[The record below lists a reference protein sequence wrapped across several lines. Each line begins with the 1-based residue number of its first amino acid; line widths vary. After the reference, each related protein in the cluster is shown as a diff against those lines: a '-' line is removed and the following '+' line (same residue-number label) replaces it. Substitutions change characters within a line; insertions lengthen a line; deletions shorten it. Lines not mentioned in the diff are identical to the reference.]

1 MHRRSFLLTPVA
13 LALAAKPAR
22 AVSGAGPLKVSGS
35 SMALA
40 AMRRVG
46 AAFTA
51 AGGPPVE
58 VLQSLGT
65 SGGLKALG
73 AGVIDLSVA
82 SRPSTSAEVA
92 TGIITAHFASTALA
106 FMTRQ
111 AEPAR
116 SITREQLEQIF
127 TGDLAN
133 WPEGTPVRFVRR
145 QPSDSDWEIF
155 ESLSP
160 GLARAVAVARTRPG
174 VPTFINDQDHAA
186 ALERLPGAFGSLS
199 LGQVAAEERRLRA
212 VAIDG
217 VLPTAAALES
227 GAWPLVKH
235 LFVAHGAS
243 PRPEALALV
252 AFLCGPEAATL
263 LTALDHI
270 PPSNSRPGRLPGARN
285 LSLPQPRW

>member
-1 MHRRSFLLTPVA
+1 
-13 LALAAKPAR
+13 
-22 AVSGAGPLKVSGS
+22 
-35 SMALA
+35 MALA
-40 AMRRVG
+40 IIRRVG

-51 AGGPPVE
+51 AGGPSVE

-82 SRPSTSAEVA
+82 SRPTTPAEAA
-92 TGIITAHFASTALA
+92 TGVVTTHLASTALA
-106 FMTRQ
+106 FVTRQ
-111 AEPAR
+111 SEPSRAV
-116 SITREQLEQIF
+116 TREQLEQIF

-155 ESLSP
+155 ETLSS
-160 GLARAVAVARTRPG
+160 GLARAVAFARTRPG

-186 ALERLPGAFGSLS
+186 ALERLPGAFGGLT
-199 LGQVAAEERRLRA
+199 LGQVAAEERHLRP

-217 VLPTAAALES
+217 VLPTLAALES

-235 LFVAHGAS
+235 LFVAHSAS

-252 AFLCGPEAATL
+252 AFLRGPEAAEIL
-263 LTALDHI
+263 GRLDYI
-270 PPSNSRPGRLPGARN
+270 PASSRPGQHLGTPNA
-285 LSLPQPRW
+285 LFP

>member
-1 MHRRSFLLTPVA
+1 
-13 LALAAKPAR
+13 
-22 AVSGAGPLKVSGS
+22 
-35 SMALA
+35 MALA
-40 AMRRVG
+40 AIRRVG

-58 VLQSLGT
+58 VLPSLGT

-73 AGVIDLSVA
+73 AGAIDLSVA
-82 SRPSTSAEVA
+82 SRPSTAAEVA
-92 TGIITAHFASTALA
+92 TGIVTTHFASTALA

-111 AEPAR
+111 AEPTRAVA
-116 SITREQLEQIF
+116 REQLEQIF
-127 TGDLAN
+127 TGDLTS

-155 ESLSP
+155 GSLSP
-160 GLARAVAVARTRPG
+160 GLARAVAIARTRPG

-186 ALERLPGAFGSLS
+186 ALERLPGAFGALS
-199 LGQVAAEERRLRA
+199 LGQAAAEERRLRS

-217 VLPTAAALES
+217 VLPTMAALRS
-227 GAWPLVKH
+227 GSWPLVKH

-252 AFLCGPEAATL
+252 AFLHGPEAATL
-263 LTALDHI
+263 LAALDHI
-270 PPSNSRPGRLPGARN
+270 PASNSRPGRLPDERN
-285 LSLPQPRW
+285 MSFVQPRQ